1 MNNIKQ
7 LRKKHGMKQ
16 IELCRLLNIA
26 QGTLSGWE
34 TGNFEPDVSALVKM
48 SEIFGETIDYIL
60 TGRIVASDSDFKQ
73 IPVYSLDNFTTPA
86 ENIAYINYFA
96 QDNTDLFCLK
106 IDSEKF
112 RHSDFINNIFILK
125 RISQFSEKLPMLIR
139 HMDNFYVCNAIT
151 GTDYVVPINNSLD
164 DFKYFSRDDLAT
176 GKAEIIGEII
186 EIRKV
191 FDTSV

>member
-34 TGNFEPDVSALVKM
+34 TGKFEPDVSSLIKM

-60 TGRIVASDSDFKQ
+60 TGRIVVSDSDFKQ
-73 IPVYSLDNFTTPA
+73 IPVCSLDNFTASA
-86 ENIAYINYFA
+86 EVIGYVNYFA
-96 QDNTDLFCLK
+96 GDNTDLFCLK
-106 IDSEKF
+106 IDSAKF
-112 RHSDFINNIFILK
+112 RHSDFTNDIFILK

-139 HMDNFYVCNAIT
+139 HTDNFYLCKAIT
-151 GTDYVVPINNSLD
+151 GTGYVVPINNNIE
-164 DFKYFSRDDLAT
+164 DFKYFSHDDLAS
-176 GKAEIIGEII
+176 GKAEIIGEVI

-191 FDTSV
+191 FDTSA